1 MTDRLWKEVAD
12 ARKRLEGVVHVTP
25 IFTSSSMD
33 QIAKS
38 SVSFKAENLQRT
50 GSFKFRGAYSALSAL
65 MEDKGKKGVI
75 THSSGNH
82 GQALA
87 LAAKML
93 NERAFVVMPE
103 NAPAVKRE
111 AVAAY
116 GAMVIACAPT
126 QSAREE
132 KTREIIEQTSAVF
145 IDSHNDLRVIAGQAT
160 ATAEL
165 IEESG
170 PFDILLAPV
179 GGGGLIAGTAIAA
192 SHLLDGARVIGCE
205 PAGADD
211 AYRSLASGERITD
224 FTPRT
229 IADGL
234 RTPLGKLNFEIMQQM
249 VDSIV
254 LVSEEEI
261 VQAMRF
267 VWERMKLIIEPSS
280 AVAVAPLLNGTIGGN
295 GERIG
300 VILSGGNVDLDGF
313 FGLLAKTS
321 GSASQA

>member
-1 MTDRLWKEVAD
+1 MKDRLWKEVAD
-12 ARKRLEGVVHVTP
+12 ARKRLEGVAHVTP
-25 IFTSSSMD
+25 TFTSSSVD

-65 MEDKGKKGVI
+65 TEDERKKGVI

-87 LAAKML
+87 LAARML

-145 IDSHNDLRVIAGQAT
+145 IDSHDDLRVIAGQAT

-211 AYRSLASGERITD
+211 AYRSLAARQRITD

-321 GSASQA
+321 GNASQA

>member
-1 MTDRLWKEVAD
+1 MKDKLWKEVID
-12 ARKRLEGVVHVTP
+12 AQERLQGVTHVTP
-25 IFTSSSMD
+25 VFESSSLD

-38 SVSFKAENLQRT
+38 SVTLKAENLQLS
-50 GSFKFRGAYSALSAL
+50 GSFKFRGAYNALSAL
-65 MEDKGKKGVI
+65 SDEERKRGVI

-87 LAAKML
+87 LAAKL
-93 NERAFVVMPE
+93 LGQRAFVIMPE
-103 NAPAVKRE
+103 NAPTVKRE
-111 AVAAY
+111 AVAGY
-116 GAMVIACAPT
+116 GAMVVPCAPPT
-126 QSAREE
+126 QSSREE
-132 KTREIIEQTSAVF
+132 KTREIIEQTSAAF
-145 IDSHNDLRVIAGQAT
+145 IDSHDDLHVIAGQAT
-160 ATAEL
+160 AAVEL
-165 IEESG
+165 IEQSG

-211 AYRSLASGERITD
+211 AYKSLATGERILD

-234 RTPLGKLNFEIMQQM
+234 RTPLGKLNFEIMQQL
-249 VDSIV
+249 VDAIV

-261 VQAMRF
+261 VRAMRF

-280 AVAVAPLLNGTIGGN
+280 AVAVAPLLSGAIGGN

-300 VILSGGNVDLDGF
+300 VILSGGNVDLDRF
-313 FGLLAKTS
+313 FAPIEKTS
-321 GSASQA
+321 AGKD

>member
-1 MTDRLWKEVAD
+1 MTDSLWKEVAD
-12 ARKRLEGVVHVTP
+12 ARKRLEGVAHVTP
-25 IFTSSSMD
+25 TFTCSSLDKS
-33 QIAKS
+33 AKS
-38 SVSFKAENLQRT
+38 SVWLKAESLQRT
-50 GSFKFRGAYSALSAL
+50 GSFKFRGAYNALSA
-65 MEDKGKKGVI
+65 MPEDEREKGVI

-93 NERAFVVMPE
+93 DKRAFVIMPE
-103 NAPAVKRE
+103 NSPAVKRE
-111 AVAAY
+111 AVATY
-116 GAMVIACAPT
+116 GAMVIICEPT

-132 KTREIIEQTSAVF
+132 KTREIVEQTSAVF
-145 IDSHNDLRVIAGQAT
+145 IDSHDDLHVIAGQAT
-160 ATAEL
+160 AAVEL
-165 IEESG
+165 IEQSG
-170 PFDILLAPV
+170 PLDILLAPV
-179 GGGGLIAGTAIAA
+179 GGGGLIAGTAIAV

-205 PAGADD
+205 PAAADD
-211 AYRSLASGERITD
+211 AYRSLATGERILD

-234 RTPLGKLNFEIMQQM
+234 RTPLGKLNFEIMQQL

-261 VQAMRF
+261 VRAMRF

-280 AVAVAPLLNGTIGGN
+280 AVAVAPLLSGAIGGN

-300 VILSGGNVDLDGF
+300 VILSGGNVDLDRF
-313 FGLLAKTS
+313 FAPIEKTS
-321 GSASQA
+321 AGKD

>member
-1 MTDRLWKEVAD
+1 MTDSLWKEVAD
-12 ARKRLEGVVHVTP
+12 ARKRLESVAHVTP
-25 IFTSSSMD
+25 TFTCSSLD
-33 QIAKS
+33 QIAKG
-38 SVSFKAENLQRT
+38 SVWLKAENLQRT
-50 GSFKFRGAYSALSAL
+50 GSFKFRGAYNALSA
-65 MEDKGKKGVI
+65 MPEDEREKGVI

-93 NERAFVVMPE
+93 GERAFIVMPE

-116 GAMVIACAPT
+116 GAMVVPCASA
-126 QSAREE
+126 QSSREEMAREM
-132 KTREIIEQTSAVF
+132 IEQTSAAF
-145 IDSHNDLRVIAGQAT
+145 IDSHDNMQVIAGQAT
-160 ATAEL
+160 AAVEL

-170 PFDILLAPV
+170 PFDIILAPV

-192 SHLLDGARVIGCE
+192 AHLLDGARVIGCE

-224 FTPRT
+224 FTPQT

-234 RTPLGKLNFEIMQQM
+234 RTPLGELNFQIMQQL

-261 VQAMRF
+261 VRAMRF

-280 AVAVAPLLNGTIGGN
+280 AVAVAPLLSGAVGGN

-300 VILSGGNVDLDGF
+300 VILSGGNVDLDRF
-313 FGLLAKTS
+313 FAPIEKTS
-321 GSASQA
+321 AAKD

>member
-1 MTDRLWKEVAD
+1 MKDILWREVAE
-12 ARKRLEGVVHVTP
+12 ARKRLEGTAHVTP
-25 IFTSSSMD
+25 TFTCSSLD

-38 SVSFKAENLQRT
+38 SVFFKAENLQRT
-50 GSFKFRGAYSALSAL
+50 GSFKFRGAYNALSAL
-65 MEDKGKKGVI
+65 TEDEREKGVI

-93 NERAFVVMPE
+93 NERAFVIMPE

-111 AVAAY
+111 AAAAY
-116 GAMVIACAPT
+116 RAMVITCAPT

-132 KTREIIEQTSAVF
+132 KTSEVIEQTSAVF
-145 IDSHNDLRVIAGQAT
+145 IDSHDDLHVIAGQAT
-160 ATAEL
+160 AAVEL
-165 IEESG
+165 IEQRG

-179 GGGGLIAGTAIAA
+179 GGGGLITGTAIAA
-192 SHLLDGARVIGCE
+192 SHLLDNARVIGCE

-234 RTPLGKLNFEIMQQM
+234 RTPLGKLNFEIMQQL
-249 VDSIV
+249 VDSVI

-261 VQAMRF
+261 LQAMRF

-280 AVAVAPLLNGTIGGN
+280 AVAVAPLLSGKIGGK

-300 VILSGGNVDLDGF
+300 VIISGGNVALDGF
-313 FGLLAKTS
+313 F
-321 GSASQA
+321 ASIDLENG

>member
-1 MTDRLWKEVAD
+1 MKDKLWKEVID
-12 ARKRLEGVVHVTP
+12 AQERLQGVTHVTP
-25 IFTSSSMD
+25 VFESSSLD

-38 SVSFKAENLQRT
+38 SVTLKAENLQLS
-50 GSFKFRGAYSALSAL
+50 GSFKFRGAYNALSAL
-65 MEDKGKKGVI
+65 SDEERKRGVI

-87 LAAKML
+87 LAAKL
-93 NERAFVVMPE
+93 LGQRAFVIMPE
-103 NAPAVKRE
+103 NAPTVKRE
-111 AVAAY
+111 AVAGY
-116 GAMVIACAPT
+116 GAMVVPCAPT
-126 QSAREE
+126 QSSREE
-132 KTREIIEQTSAVF
+132 KTREIIEQTSAAF
-145 IDSHNDLRVIAGQAT
+145 IDSHDDLHVIAGQAT
-160 ATAEL
+160 AAVEL
-165 IEESG
+165 IEQSG

-211 AYRSLASGERITD
+211 AYKSLATGERILD

-234 RTPLGKLNFEIMQQM
+234 RTPLGKLNFEIMQQL
-249 VDSIV
+249 VDAIV

-261 VQAMRF
+261 VRAMRF

-280 AVAVAPLLNGTIGGN
+280 AVAVAPLLSGAIGGN

-300 VILSGGNVDLDGF
+300 VILSGGNVDLDRF
-313 FGLLAKTS
+313 FAPIEKTS
-321 GSASQA
+321 AGKD

>member
-1 MTDRLWKEVAD
+1 MKDILWREVAE
-12 ARKRLEGVVHVTP
+12 ARKRLEGRAHVTP
-25 IFTSSSMD
+25 TFTCSSLD

-38 SVSFKAENLQRT
+38 SVFFKAENLQRT
-50 GSFKFRGAYSALSAL
+50 GSFKFRGAYNALSAL
-65 MEDKGKKGVI
+65 TEDEREKGVI

-93 NERAFVVMPE
+93 NERAFVIMPE

-116 GAMVIACAPT
+116 RAMVITCAPT

-132 KTREIIEQTSAVF
+132 KTSEMIEQTSAVF
-145 IDSHNDLRVIAGQAT
+145 IDSHDDLHVIAGQAT
-160 ATAEL
+160 AAVEL
-165 IEESG
+165 IEQRG

-179 GGGGLIAGTAIAA
+179 GGGGLITGTAIAA
-192 SHLLDGARVIGCE
+192 SHLLDNARVIGCE

-234 RTPLGKLNFEIMQQM
+234 RTPLGKLNFEIMQQL
-249 VDSIV
+249 VDSVI

-261 VQAMRF
+261 LQAMRF

-280 AVAVAPLLNGTIGGN
+280 AVAVAPLLSGKIGGK

-300 VILSGGNVDLDGF
+300 VIISGGNVALDGF
-313 FGLLAKTS
+313 F
-321 GSASQA
+321 ASIDLENG